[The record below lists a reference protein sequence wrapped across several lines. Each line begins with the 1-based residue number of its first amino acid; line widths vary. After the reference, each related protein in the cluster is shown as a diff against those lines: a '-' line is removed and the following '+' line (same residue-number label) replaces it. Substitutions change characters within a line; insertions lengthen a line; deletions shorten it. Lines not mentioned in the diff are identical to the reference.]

1 VSLRTSYGTS
11 TVEWDKDFHFI
22 NKADDSAFKVDEKLI
37 APTCAVGAAFLSG
50 KKNIHTI
57 YVNKDGSDYNF
68 MVSGSTVVQSNK
80 AIEDLDSND
89 SVAICGEG
97 VKDRRILRYYC
108 KATKAHTV
116 TVNPLGEYLTPF
128 GQAVGILMLKKL
140 VRPRM
145 TRFCEPNSVSLD
157 LEGKDFDPDLE
168 GDGIGRMAHLVQSR
182 TPVVNQMMTTP
193 STSAFYNRV
202 LMSGRWWGDPIFLM
216 LPEIALKYFPTE
228 PLSIR
233 NYSAMWVPTPVDNN
247 EEFAKASGFG
257 GSLVNIFVAS
267 ELTPMLGSFLR
278 FIQIMSKDEFVTS
291 SDPKDLPIPDKIPL
305 FRYHS
310 AYNIN
315 DDIFKEIVLESR

>member
-1 VSLRTSYGTS
+1 
-11 TVEWDKDFHFI
+11 
-22 NKADDSAFKVDEKLI
+22 
-37 APTCAVGAAFLSG
+37 
-50 KKNIHTI
+50 
-57 YVNKDGSDYNF
+57 
-68 MVSGSTVVQSNK
+68 
-80 AIEDLDSND
+80 
-89 SVAICGEG
+89 
-97 VKDRRILRYYC
+97 
-108 KATKAHTV
+108 
-116 TVNPLGEYLTPF
+116 
-128 GQAVGILMLKKL
+128 
-140 VRPRM
+140 
-145 TRFCEPNSVSLD
+145 
-157 LEGKDFDPDLE
+157 
-168 GDGIGRMAHLVQSR
+168 
-182 TPVVNQMMTTP
+182 MTTP

-233 NYSAMWVPTPVDNN
+233 NYSAMWVPTAVDNN

-315 DDIFKEIVLESR
+315 DDIFKEVVLESG